1 MSTWWWNNWESR
13 VHKNRIFEEQMAPK
27 TLPVAFCSVQF
38 ENVPSQSL
46 TGHLMNASWR
56 LKSVK
61 EPNCQLIR
69 IYGAN
74 DLLTFSDSKRIWD
87 KGIWKQQRVCCRL
100 PSSRTVTIAV
110 SWVVDA
116 VLYYIF
122 YFKSV
127 EDVVENIDVTFFFL
141 FCFLWWFGYFC
152 LGRDVTPLTWLSMKR
167 AHFLL
172 FYLLVCWEWKQVRSP
187 SVFSLSLSWGKQT
200 GTRLE
205 DVGFTHP
212 RR

>member
-127 EDVVENIDVTFFFL
+127 EDVVENIDVTFFF
-141 FCFLWWFGYFC
+141 CFVSYGGLVISAWDG
-152 LGRDVTPLTWLSMKR
+152 TWRRWRGWAWNGLIFSCFIYLSVGSENR
-167 AHFLL
+167 S
-172 FYLLVCWEWKQVRSP
+172 VRRQ
-187 SVFSLSLSWGKQT
+187 FSLSLSLGGNK
-200 GTRLE
+200 RA
-205 DVGFTHP
+205 
-212 RR
+212 RA